1 MFTGSAGR
9 PLPGAWGNPRPPGGG
24 KSGLHRAMWWVT
36 PTTRRRLGSL
46 AFPAA
51 EGSGQC
57 NRKDTA
63 RQLSGRRVRV
73 KWWGGLPLNVRAH
86 QQPGDR
92 LAWQTPHG
100 ARPSKGGGSARPVS
114 LPGRLLERAGDR
126 APREMVVIHAPRA
139 WKQNPAYRP
148 ARCFQFNGVPGMSR
162 FLRHGPGAGPGN
174 RWYRPWRG
182 AVRARAR

>member
-1 MFTGSAGR
+1 MLWLWSSHDR
-9 PLPGAWGNPRPPGGG
+9 QYVIEPRPPGGG

-63 RQLSGRRVRV
+63 RRLSGRLVRV

-148 ARCFQFNGVPGMSR
+148 AR
-162 FLRHGPGAGPGN
+162 
-174 RWYRPWRG
+174 
-182 AVRARAR
+182 